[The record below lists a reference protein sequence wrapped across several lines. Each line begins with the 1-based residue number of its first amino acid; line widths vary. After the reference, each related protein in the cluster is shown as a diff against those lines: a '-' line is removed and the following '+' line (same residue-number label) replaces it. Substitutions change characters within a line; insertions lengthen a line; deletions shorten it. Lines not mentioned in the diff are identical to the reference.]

1 MRKSLLITSA
11 LGLVSALPT
20 FAMANAA
27 AAGSSS
33 AACASGFFAQIDAKI
48 MNAKLEIKNEKKNVL
63 VEENASTKEEDII
76 TSLKDR
82 FINDLGNA
90 NLVGV
95 FDFDVGAT
103 TAEKQALLRAIF
115 GYTLNDTGTETRV
128 QLRARL
134 DATITALNG
143 AGVTAAAI
151 TNDIREK
158 LVDSIIV
165 LRNLGTDAK
174 MDNTTTLGVVIPTR
188 AMKLGDVEFINRGA
202 NSIAGVVTALTPN
215 EITSAS
221 RTIGGAP
228 VNVPGEDFR
237 GIKKIYVLGTDNTG
251 TTLDET
257 ALTQAFQTAVKD
269 PAFSTALNATIAT
282 SVPFANLVKEEQNS
296 RDKINAQLNVRRT
309 LADLTDRRIHHHA
322 LAGGVGATAGW
333 WQNMGGFAISI
344 SGTGDY
350 LWGTFR
356 TMDDA
361 SGSSV
366 KAQDKRKLGFGFQGD
381 LGLHYV
387 VSPSTTLGI
396 LVGFRGQQL
405 NIGRTDKT
413 ATTSSKDSTGDYASK
428 WMWNPVVSAQ
438 ARTFFTDTVYGAL
451 TVGYVIP
458 ISERDYKLEN
468 TNIVNKDAKV
478 RFQGLTGA
486 FSVGMMF

>member
-48 MNAKLEIKNEKKNVL
+48 MNAKLEIKNEKGKSTVPADEETNADKL
-63 VEENASTKEEDII
+63 VDAAVADVISQLKNASFEVLFDYGTEANKGTFLEELLVRTNLADLRGKSPADVAKEI
-76 TSLKDR
+76 SR
-82 FINDLGNA
+82 AINAGRPVVTD
-90 NLVGV
+90 
-95 FDFDVGAT
+95 
-103 TAEKQALLRAIF
+103 AEKKAALRQAGTEVVDGALADADAAKIFDRVVADVTTLANSVDPVVKTGTLNDALLRT
-115 GYTLNDTGTETRV
+115 YTFAPREPG
-128 QLRARL
+128 Q
-134 DATITALNG
+134 
-143 AGVTAAAI
+143 AAAVVA
-151 TNDIREK
+151 DA
-158 LVDSIIV
+158 LVV
-165 LRNLGTDAK
+165 N
-174 MDNTTTLGVVIPTR
+174 MDNGYYR
-188 AMKLGDVEFINRGA
+188 
-202 NSIAGVVTALTPN
+202 PN
-215 EITSAS
+215 M
-221 RTIGGAP
+221 GG
-228 VNVPGEDFR
+228 
-237 GIKKIYVLGTDNTG
+237 KIYVANAGGAGEVNAAYLTD
-251 TTLDET
+251 LR
-257 ALTQAFQTAVKD
+257 TAVNTRLDLPGTLTDLK
-269 PAFSTALNATIAT
+269 AAQSILEFAKTAVEKNVKLN
-282 SVPFANLVKEEQNS
+282 EQYKALKAY
-296 RDKINAQLNVRRT
+296 DV
-309 LADLTDRRIHHHA
+309 TDRRVHHHA

-333 WQNMGGFAISI
+333 WQNMGGFAVSI

-361 SGSSV
+361 SGSSMQ
-366 KAQDKRKLGFGFQGD
+366 AQDKRKLGFGFQGD

-387 VSPSTTLGI
+387 VSPSTTLGV

-413 ATTSSKDSTGDYASK
+413 ATTTSKDSKGDYASK

-458 ISERDYKLEN
+458 MSERDFKLEN
-468 TNIVNKDAKV
+468 TNIANKDAKV